1 MKRKGKYY
9 LLAAF
14 AALAVTV
21 CVGGYS
27 AWQYFWGGA
36 VARDAVVL
44 VPTGSDFDRLT
55 DSLRRS
61 GALRNVRKFV
71 RIARIRGLDE
81 TVRPGRYKLD
91 AGMTYAALTD

>member
-14 AALAVTV
+14 ATLAVTI

-44 VPTGSDFDRLT
+44 VPTGSDFDRADRFASAKRRVAQCAQIRA
-55 DSLRRS
+55 DSAYTRFGRGRAS
-61 GALRNVRKFV
+61 GTL
-71 RIARIRGLDE
+71 
-81 TVRPGRYKLD
+81 
-91 AGMTYAALTD
+91 

>member
-55 DSLRRS
+55 AVWTRP
-61 GALRNVRKFV
+61 FV
-71 RIARIRGLDE
+71 RDVTSSTRG
-81 TVRPGRYKLD
+81 
-91 AGMTYAALTD
+91 